1 MHMVKQA
8 PLMQIPSIF
17 VSVDL
22 GSCLDQLAADLEMQQ
37 QIKKK
42 WLGRLFLFIFVQ
54 SQTMA
59 PKTPSTFDIFYSNS

>member
-17 VSVDL
+17 VSVDF

-37 QIKKK
+37 QIKK
-42 WLGRLFLFIFVQ
+42 WLGRLFLFIFEQ
-54 SQTMA
+54 SRIMA